1 MNVGSQGGNH
11 QSGTSAKPFTNQ
23 GHPIE
28 SMTFI
33 VSALNPPYLLL
44 HLSLIF
50 IMTVK
55 VTLFIITHQ
64 Q

>member
-1 MNVGSQGGNH
+1 MKVGSQGGNH
-11 QSGTSAKPFTNQ
+11 QSGTSAKAFTNQ

-28 SMTFI
+28 GMTFV

-44 HLSLIF
+44 YLSMIL

-55 VTLFIITHQ
+55 VTFFIITHQ